1 RTVAAFEGRGEAER
15 ARYNLSRL
23 DVPCLADRTPEE
35 PGVSFAEARLREGF
49 LAPELELAV
58 IPQRRLIHRRRAAA
72 PVSARARLAAA
83 IELRVGD
90 HVVHEDHGVA
100 RFSGFDTKTLAGVTR
115 DYLELEYRGGDRV
128 FAPTDQLA
136 RISRYVGADGDEP
149 QLSPLGGKRWQNLK
163 SRARRAA
170 HAMAGDLINLYAER
184 QVRKG
189 HAFLPDGELQS

>member
-1 RTVAAFEGRGEAER
+1 MI
-15 ARYNLSRL
+15 S
-23 DVPCLADRTPEE
+23 
-35 PGVSFAEARLREGF
+35 PGPS
-49 LAPELELAV
+49 LAV

-83 IELRVGD
+83 VELRVGD
-90 HVVHEDHGVA
+90 YVVHEDHGIA
-100 RFSGFDTKTLAGVTR
+100 RFSGFDTKALAGVTR

-136 RISRYVGADGDEP
+136 RISRYVGADGTEP
-149 QLSPLGGKRWQNLK
+149 QLSPLGGKRWQNMK

-189 HAFLPDGELQS
+189 HAFSPDGEMQLTFEAAFPYRETADQMPPTASR